1 MRTLILRISS
11 KTLGSPSSPSSPF
24 HRTVSIDSRYLCS
37 SLSMS
42 YRHEF
47 LLSGLRPPA
56 FHCSPA
62 LVWGHWRTRLLRGR
76 FSTGALPRRR
86 DFLRGVYPCQLS
98 GTLRQ
103 MERDQRSRVTR
114 RSTSNPRTGV
124 PIIVRID
131 TSTSAE
137 EHSSSKDQNVGGKHK
152 GLNRLLIIVQ
162 CLPTRSMGCR
172 TEICR

>member
-11 KTLGSPSSPSSPF
+11 KHLGFPSSPSSLF
-24 HRTVSIDSRYLCS
+24 LRMMSLGFKYLCS

-47 LLSGLRPPA
+47 LLSGLRLLA
-56 FHCSPA
+56 FHHSPA
-62 LVWGHWRTRLLRGR
+62 LVGSLAYPFSAGSLLNRSSPAEARFPPRG
-76 FSTGALPRRR
+76 
-86 DFLRGVYPCQLS
+86 YPCQLS

-124 PIIVRID
+124 PIIVKID

-162 CLPTRSMGCR
+162 CLPTRSIGCR